1 MSKSATYEIEIPL
14 IKIILIGK
22 SGVGKTS
29 IMRAFMNEVFIDS
42 HLSTIGVDYRVK
54 QIEVDGDIYK
64 IQLIDTAG
72 KEENIL
78 SNFKEYYRTA
88 NAFICVFDVTEQID
102 KVRENI
108 RNARNQIL
116 NQGFLADSFLWVIA
130 GNKIENSEERKTSVE
145 QGQTL
150 ASDFSSQFFEVSA
163 KNNKYVNDL
172 FQMTVKWVNEKTK
185 DDYEA
190 KAKRLL
196 ETNNK
201 KKEDKKECCI
211 IF

>member
-14 IKIILIGK
+14 IKIILIGQ

-42 HLSTIGVDYRVK
+42 HLSTIGIDYRVK

-64 IQLIDTAG
+64 IQLIDTTG
-72 KEENIL
+72 KEENAL
-78 SNFKEYYRTA
+78 SNLKEYYRTA
-88 NAFICVFDVTEQID
+88 NAFICVFDVTQSID

-108 RNARNQIL
+108 RNSRNQIL
-116 NQGFLADSFLWVIA
+116 NQGFQVDSFLWVLV

-150 ASDFSSQFFEVSA
+150 ASDFSSKFFEVSA
-163 KNNKYVNDL
+163 KNNKYIDDL

-196 ETNNK
+196 ENNNK
-201 KKEDKKECCI
+201 KNEDKKEFCVL
-211 IF
+211 F

>member
-54 QIEVDGDIYK
+54 QIEVDGDMYK

-88 NAFICVFDVTEQID
+88 NAFICVFDVTEPID

-116 NQGFLADSFLWVIA
+116 NQGFPSDSFLLVIA

-150 ASDFSSQFFEVSA
+150 ASDFSSHFFEVSA
-163 KNNKYVNDL
+163 KNNKYVDDL

-196 ETNNK
+196 ENNSK

>member
-54 QIEVDGDIYK
+54 QIEVDGDMYK

-88 NAFICVFDVTEQID
+88 NAFICVFDVTEPID

-116 NQGFLADSFLWVIA
+116 NQGFPADSFLLVIA

-150 ASDFSSQFFEVSA
+150 ASDFSSHFFEVSA
-163 KNNKYVNDL
+163 KNNKYVDDL

-196 ETNNK
+196 ENNSK

>member
-116 NQGFLADSFLWVIA
+116 NQGFPADSFLWVIA

-185 DDYEA
+185 DDYEG

-201 KKEDKKECCI
+201 KKEDKKEWCI

>member
-1 MSKSATYEIEIPL
+1 MIVTGP
-14 IKIILIGK
+14 
-22 SGVGKTS
+22 V
-29 IMRAFMNEVFIDS
+29 FEVTETPHCYHPITKKQY
-42 HLSTIGVDYRVK
+42 LSSRPP
-54 QIEVDGDIYK
+54 
-64 IQLIDTAG
+64 
-72 KEENIL
+72 
-78 SNFKEYYRTA
+78 FR
-88 NAFICVFDVTEQID
+88 AFICVFDVTEQID

-116 NQGFLADSFLWVIA
+116 NQGFPADSFLWVIA